1 MLNRRSMTPNAWDE
15 MERFQREMN
24 RLFDDTFTRWPS
36 LPGEFPAVNIWT
48 GEEGAILTTEVPGL
62 NPEDIDIS
70 VVGQTVTI
78 SGDRQPEHMNSE
90 ETRYHRQERPL
101 GKFVRSIE
109 LPFMVD
115 ANQVQATFENGVL
128 YIKMPRTE
136 AEKPKKITIKT
147 SA

>member
-1 MLNRRSMTPNAWDE
+1 MLNRRFMTPNVWEE

-36 LPGEFPAVNIWT
+36 LPGEFPAVNIWI
-48 GEEGAILTTEVPGL
+48 GDEGVILTTEVPGL

-78 SGDRQPEHMNSE
+78 SGNREAENVDQ
-90 ETRYHRQERPL
+90 ETRYHRQERPV
-101 GKFVRSIE
+101 GKFARSIE
-109 LPFMVD
+109 LPFMVN

-128 YIKMPRTE
+128 YIKMPRAE
-136 AEKPKKITIKT
+136 AEKPKKITIKA